1 MKILQVGVLFQNGQ
15 DLINLSGL
23 DHNLTL
29 FDCTP
34 NYHSRSEALYLLEF
48 PKGKNFG
55 CFIACR
61 AVIRETNSAGDAEKC
76 SYLDWCDSKITIQT
90 QNLAQFTKV
99 LVESYR

>member
-15 DLINLSGL
+15 DLLINLTGL
-23 DHNLTL
+23 DHNLFL
-29 FDCTP
+29 DCIP
-34 NYHSRSEALYLLEF
+34 NDHSRSETLYLLEF
-48 PKGKNFG
+48 LKDKNVG

-61 AVIRETNSAGDAEKC
+61 AVIRGTNSAGGAEKC

-90 QNLAQFTKV
+90 QKLAQFTKV